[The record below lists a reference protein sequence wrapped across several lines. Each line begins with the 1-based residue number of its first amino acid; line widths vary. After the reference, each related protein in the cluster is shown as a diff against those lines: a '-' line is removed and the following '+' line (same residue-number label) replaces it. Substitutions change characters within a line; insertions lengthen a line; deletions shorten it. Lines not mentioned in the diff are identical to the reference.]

1 MTETRYTAD
10 VEGDVVVFLIGM
22 RVNALWRV
30 DRWLPVALAMP
41 RMLRELRGEDRP
53 GLLATRLTFGWRGV
67 TMVQYWESFD
77 ALRAYAHDP
86 DGEHHPAWMEYNREV
101 ADDDTVGVWHE
112 TYVVGEGD
120 REAVYNNVPR
130 AGLAAAGDVA
140 AAEGTGRS
148 AAGRLG
154 VTDGDDAPIDPDGRT
169 G

>member
-1 MTETRYTAD
+1 
-10 VEGDVVVFLIGM
+10 
-22 RVNALWRV
+22 
-30 DRWLPVALAMP
+30 
-41 RMLRELRGEDRP
+41 MLRELRDRDRP
-53 GLLATRLTFGWRGV
+53 GLLATRTCLGWRGV

-77 ALRAYAHDP
+77 ALREYAHDP
-86 DGEHHPAWMEYNREV
+86 DGEHHPAWMEYNRET
-101 ADDDTVGVWHE
+101 ADGGAVGIWHE